1 MTNNVFLHVKCTQS
15 KLLSSRKEKDCL
27 TIHET
32 TSTSGCIFSFL
43 IFKESMI
50 LLGTQLTFTWSKS
63 TIEALEKIVK
73 YIQS

>member
-15 KLLSSRKEKDCL
+15 KLLSSRKEKDRL

-32 TSTSGCIFSFL
+32 TITSGCIFPFL

-50 LLGTQLTFTWSKS
+50 LLGTQLTFTCSKS